1 MSRVLSG
8 TPPRVTNQAR
18 ADLSLAY
25 EWIEQHFDELRGQ
38 WVAVSIK
45 EPKLIARA
53 PTLKELWKA
62 APSDALKDCLIHYVS
77 TVEEE
82 SQPQGTFW

>member
-8 TPPRVTNQAR
+8 TPPQVTDR
-18 ADLSLAY
+18 LHADLSPAY
-25 EWIEQHFDELRGQ
+25 SWIEQHYDELRGQ
-38 WVAVSIK
+38 WVAVLIE

-53 PTLKELWKA
+53 STLKELWTA
-62 APSDALKDCLIHYVS
+62 SLGDILKDCLIHYVS

-82 SQPQGTFW
+82 TQPQGTFW